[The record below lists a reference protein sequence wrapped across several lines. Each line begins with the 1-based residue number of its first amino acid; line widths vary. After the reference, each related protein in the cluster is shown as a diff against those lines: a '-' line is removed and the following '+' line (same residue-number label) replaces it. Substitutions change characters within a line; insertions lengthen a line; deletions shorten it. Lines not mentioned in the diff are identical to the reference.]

1 MTQDE
6 YDRCW
11 HDPVQL
17 RILLDQ
23 RMEAHPELFP
33 ECLRYGYAFHGMAR
47 PSRKLGGWRLRKI
60 RATGSREAF
69 HLRPSFI
76 LPYMTGTIEDVEK
89 VLFLASFGV
98 PCWALTKVFGR
109 DSMYWQRLI
118 ERLGRNSLVGTT
130 VRDPERLPEH
140 LAADEHHVDWSGEK
154 GYVDM
159 TVGGGCILGVALTD
173 SADEERLTAAYGEF
187 AAEAREV
194 KADYAPKTVNTDGWF
209 ATQNAFRACF
219 STIVVILC
227 FLHGFL
233 KIRDRCRKDR
243 ALHERVWKVYCSS
256 TAAEF
261 DQRMREFGQ
270 WFDSLEWTKPVREA
284 VAKLRAR
291 TAEYAMAYDSP
302 GCARTS
308 NAVDRPMNRL
318 SLGLRG
324 AGNPWASS
332 QFPASLARLGSV
344 AELSAIRATRS
355 SGPTSSKSCAS
366 LERKVVQQSL
376 AGKLDDLRILDGTP
390 KPRTRNPVESEILQL
405 EAWLGFVG
413 KARRRGDPVGS
424 LRRSNAA
431 HGLQTGRIPHHFRT
445 LFVRLGVALRQR
457 CHGIASSSLLD
468 PNENRLGQ
476 L

>member
-1 MTQDE
+1 MDAPKRTRSTNRTRPAASPQPQRLSRQIVVAMTQDE

-154 GYVDM
+154 GYVAM

-318 SLGLRG
+318 RRLAYAGRG
-324 AGNPWASS
+324 IHGHQASS
-332 QFPASLARLGSV
+332 QRRLRGWALLLNFRPFARRGRQDRPHQSPAHRLNEKLYSNHWLENLMISASLMGHRNPAP
-344 AELSAIRATRS
+344 AIR
-355 SGPTSSKSCAS
+355 
-366 LERKVVQQSL
+366 
-376 AGKLDDLRILDGTP
+376 
-390 KPRTRNPVESEILQL
+390 
-405 EAWLGFVG
+405 
-413 KARRRGDPVGS
+413 
-424 LRRSNAA
+424 
-431 HGLQTGRIPHHFRT
+431 
-445 LFVRLGVALRQR
+445 
-457 CHGIASSSLLD
+457 
-468 PNENRLGQ
+468 
-476 L
+476 